1 MYRESDQLKD
11 FMYQC
16 INKSIAT
23 TNYQMRLDDFEVT
36 IDCADG
42 INGGASSLAAT
53 SLGAA
58 ALVAASLFWWH
69 KKLI

>member
-1 MYRESDQLKD
+1 
-11 FMYQC
+11 MYQC

-36 IDCADG
+36 INCSDG
-42 INGGASSLAAT
+42 VNSGASALAAT

-58 ALVAASLFWWH
+58 ALVAASLFWF

>member
-1 MYRESDQLKD
+1 
-11 FMYQC
+11 MYQC

-36 IDCADG
+36 IDCSDA

-53 SLGAA
+53 ALGAA
-58 ALVAASLFWWH
+58 VVAASLFWL

>member
-1 MYRESDQLKD
+1 
-11 FMYQC
+11 MYQC

-36 IDCADG
+36 INCQDG
-42 INGGASSLAAT
+42 VNSGASSLAAT

-58 ALVAASLFWWH
+58 ALVAASLF
-69 KKLI
+69 

>member
-1 MYRESDQLKD
+1 MKD

-36 IDCADG
+36 INCKDQG
-42 INGGASSLAAT
+42 IDSGASALAAT
-53 SLGAA
+53 TLGAA
-58 ALVAASLFWWH
+58 ALVATSLY
-69 KKLI
+69 